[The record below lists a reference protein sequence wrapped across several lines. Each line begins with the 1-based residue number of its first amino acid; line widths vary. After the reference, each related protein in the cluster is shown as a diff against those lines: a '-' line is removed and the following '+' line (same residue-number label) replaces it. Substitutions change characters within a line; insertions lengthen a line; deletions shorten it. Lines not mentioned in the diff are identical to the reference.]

1 MELASSRSNFIR
13 DLIECVDQSPA
24 SSSLVFAL
32 ISCDQNNLTE
42 RFDRTGMKFLPV
54 RSEERLKG
62 TLKERK
68 FRISDER
75 QIDPIVFM
83 VINSQL
89 WFTGTW
95 ILVRGSRGWQAG
107 LSTQVALSS
116 PETEAVLT
124 GDPEGNATSCIASTV
139 AVGKAGKGH
148 NPRLNPKA
156 KPVAGLREN
165 VDWPIGEVNGQQ
177 AR

>member
-1 MELASSRSNFIR
+1 MTS
-13 DLIECVDQSPA
+13 
-24 SSSLVFAL
+24 
-32 ISCDQNNLTE
+32 NNLTE

-95 ILVRGSRGWQAG
+95 V
-107 LSTQVALSS
+107 
-116 PETEAVLT
+116 
-124 GDPEGNATSCIASTV
+124 
-139 AVGKAGKGH
+139 
-148 NPRLNPKA
+148 
-156 KPVAGLREN
+156 
-165 VDWPIGEVNGQQ
+165 
-177 AR
+177 

>member
-54 RSEERLKG
+54 RSEERLKW

-95 ILVRGSRGWQAG
+95 
-107 LSTQVALSS
+107 VALSS